1 MRSRRCNADAA
12 EEKVDH
18 YASMTH
24 LLAHEREGVDYTLHL
39 ADRGAAV
46 TVLAPHGG
54 DIEEGTSELARAI
67 AGESFNYYAFNG
79 LARNGD
85 DGQRLHVTSIRYDEP
100 RCLALLDRS
109 LVALALHGCGAPRA
123 AVLFGGA
130 NQALRAV
137 LVEEVAALGF
147 VVGEHPRLKGTH
159 RRNIVNR
166 PPLQGVQVE
175 LTDRQRALL
184 IDGGNGAARRLTA
197 AGQALARSLRRGLRR
212 YLKQATLPRQRQ
224 RQAAVGRLRAR

>member
-1 MRSRRCNADAA
+1 M
-12 EEKVDH
+12 DH

-39 ADRGAAV
+39 ADRGSAV

-54 DIEEGTSELARAI
+54 DIEEGTSELARAV
-67 AGESFNYYAFNG
+67 AGKSFNYYAFNG
-79 LARNGD
+79 YARTGD
-85 DGQRLHVTSIRYDEP
+85 EGQRLHVTSSRYDEP

-130 NQALRAV
+130 NGALRAM
-137 LVEEVAALGF
+137 LEEEVAALGL

-159 RRNIVNR
+159 RRNLVNR

-175 LTDRQRALL
+175 LTDQQRALL
-184 IDGGNGAARRLTA
+184 IESCNGAAARRLTT
-197 AGQALARSLRRGLRR
+197 AGEALALSLRRGLRR
-212 YLKQATLPRQRQ
+212 YLKQVTLPRHRQ
-224 RQAAVGRLRAR
+224 R